1 MKKSLIALAA
11 LGAFAGAAS
20 AQSSVTLFGV
30 VDLGVRQVKN
40 AGGDSLTTMST
51 DGQYSSRLG
60 VRGVED
66 LGGGLKAGFWLE
78 GNLAADAGTAGATDK
93 QADKLNRF
101 WHRRATASL
110 MGGFGEIRLGRD
122 LNPTYLVVNT
132 NDVFGEVG
140 VGQLTTV
147 FSLLKST
154 SYDTQSR
161 TDNMVSYLTPSTLG
175 GFYAQLS
182 AAPGESVN
190 GKKYVGGRAGY
201 AAGPLDVSVGYA
213 QTSDSGV
220 TNVSDKYKVANV
232 GGSYDFG
239 VAKLYA
245 SVTQNKLGSAKQL
258 VSYVGAAVP
267 VSSAGKVKLSV
278 INSNMK
284 DSGDDANKFAL
295 GYVHSLSKRTSL
307 YGTYAL
313 VKNRGAAAY
322 NVSGAGVPAT
332 LSTGDKSRGV
342 EFGMTHMF

>member
-30 VDLGVRQVKN
+30 VDVGVRQIKN

-78 GNLAADAGTAGATDK
+78 GNLAADTGTAGATDA

-101 WHRRATASL
+101 WHRRSTASL
-110 MGGFGEIRLGRD
+110 MGGFGEVRLGRD

-140 VGQLTTV
+140 LGQITTV
-147 FSLLKST
+147 FSKLGST

-190 GKKYVGGRAGY
+190 GKKYAGGRAGY
-201 AAGPLDVSVGYA
+201 AAGPLDVSVGFA
-213 QTSDSGV
+213 ETWASGTTV
-220 TNVSDKYKVANV
+220 VDDKFKVANV
-232 GGSYDFG
+232 GGSYNFG

-258 VSYVGAAVP
+258 VSYVGAGIP
-267 VSSAGKVKLSV
+267 VSAAGTVKLSL
-278 INSNMK
+278 INANMK

-307 YGTYAL
+307 YGTIAE
-313 VKNRGAAAY
+313 VKNKGNAAF
-322 NVSGAGVPAT
+322 NVAGAGNPAT
-332 LSTGDKSRGV
+332 SAKGDKSRGV